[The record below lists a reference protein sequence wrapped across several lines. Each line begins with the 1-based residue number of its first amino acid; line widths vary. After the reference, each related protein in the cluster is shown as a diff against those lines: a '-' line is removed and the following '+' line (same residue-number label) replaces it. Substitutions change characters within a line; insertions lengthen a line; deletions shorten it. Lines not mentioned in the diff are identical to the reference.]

1 MRTKIQVK
9 FYGQEG
15 DLVREAAK
23 SVNLS
28 VEEFVRHCALSLIIN
43 ANERAK
49 QQKEI
54 EDAKVSE

>member
-15 DLVREAAK
+15 ELIRRAAR

-28 VEEFVRHCALSLIIN
+28 VEDFVRHCALSLIIN
-43 ANERAK
+43 ANKKAAEAVE
-49 QQKEI
+49 KEKSD
-54 EDAKVSE
+54 EQV